1 MVYNKL
7 VRDKIPEIIKKNGS
21 ECAFRVLDGEEY
33 LTMLEKKL
41 YEELSE
47 YSSDKSIYELA
58 DMLEVI
64 YAICREQGYSESEL
78 ESIRIKKAE
87 ERGGFEDKIFLIDT
101 FDEKRN
107 NR

>member
-21 ECAFRVLDGEEY
+21 ECTFRVLDNNEY

-64 YAICREQGYSESEL
+64 YAVCRAQGYSTDEL

-87 ERGGFEDKIFLIDT
+87 ERGGFEDKIFLMET
-101 FDEKRN
+101 FDGKGD

>member
-21 ECAFRVLDGEEY
+21 ESTFRVLDNNEY

-64 YAICREQGYSESEL
+64 YAVCRAQGYSTDEL

-87 ERGGFEDKIFLIDT
+87 ERGGFEDKIFLMET
-101 FDEKRN
+101 FDGKGD